1 MLRVRDYS
9 MRLQF
14 DKKKITSVE
23 DNRPRFQFI
32 EKGGGLLPFIVEA
45 SPSGITIRGTMSGEI
60 QDREDL
66 DSLAEVIGDAWSEHR
81 KLIPK
86 ILSATGH

>member
-1 MLRVRDYS
+1 MKLE
-9 MRLQF
+9 F
-14 DKKKITSVE
+14 EKKKITSM

-32 EKGGGLLPFIVEA
+32 EKSAQFLPFIIEA

-60 QDREDL
+60 ESGADL
-66 DSLAEVIGDAWSEHR
+66 EVLAEAIGNAWSEHR
-81 KLIPK
+81 KLVPK